1 MIGIGVIGAG
11 YWGPNL
17 MRNFAVQEDWLRS
30 VCDLS
35 QERLASGERNHPG
48 VAVTGRLQDIL
59 EGDEIQGVAIA
70 TPVHSHF
77 ELASRVVAAGK
88 SVLVEKPWH
97 KR

>member
-17 MRNFAVQEDWLRS
+17 MRNFAVLEDCRLRS

-35 QERLASGERNHPG
+35 QERLASVERNHPG

-88 SVLVEKPWH
+88 SVLVEKPLA
-97 KR
+97 

>member
-17 MRNFAVQEDWLRS
+17 MRNFAVQEDW
-30 VCDLS
+30 
-35 QERLASGERNHPG
+35 
-48 VAVTGRLQDIL
+48 RLQDIL

-88 SVLVEKPWH
+88 SVLVEKPLA
-97 KR
+97 